1 MRIALGADHA
11 GLALCEPIR
20 ALLKQQG
27 AELLDFAPPAGQ
39 RVDYPD
45 YAAKVCEAVQQ
56 KRADFGI
63 LVCGS
68 GVGMA
73 IAANKHQ
80 GIRAVVA
87 GEAYTAKMSRA
98 HNDCN
103 IVCLGARIVGPGV
116 AEVIV
121 ETFLNTP
128 FEGGRH
134 ADRVAKLNQLL

>member
-1 MRIALGADHA
+1 MKVALGADHA
-11 GLALCEPIR
+11 GLPLCEPVR
-20 ALLKQQG
+20 ELLKQKG
-27 AELLDFAPPAGQ
+27 IELLDLSPAPGQ

-63 LVCGS
+63 LICGS
-68 GVGMA
+68 GVGMG
-73 IAANKHQ
+73 IAANKHT

-87 GEAYTAKMSRA
+87 GEAYSAKMSRT

-103 IVCLGARIVGPGV
+103 VVCLGARIVGPGV
-116 AEVIV
+116 AEVVV
-121 ETFLNTP
+121 ETFLSTA